1 MFKKESYLSLAHSER
16 TEEKREMT
24 GAQYML
30 QDYHFPWK
38 DSGVR
43 EGAIPFMSRS

>member
-16 TEEKREMT
+16 TEKREMT

-38 DSGVR
+38 DSRVR
-43 EGAIPFMSRS
+43 EGAILFMSKS